1 MSIEKEY
8 TIKDI
13 SDLLKIDKQKISRY
27 IRTNDIKPIRKDS
40 QTFIYDEK
48 TKDLIVKQ
56 FKKEEKKEPVQKP
69 VKEPV
74 QKSVKLN
81 QIEIDNNILI
91 EKNNNL
97 KKIIDMLEN
106 EKKELQKDKEN
117 NQIIIERLTILLS
130 NEQKN
135 NSLLPPEE
143 DTDHPK
149 ETKNKTE
156 TETKKSFWQ
165 RLFNK

>member
-1 MSIEKEY
+1 MNIKQEY

-27 IRTNDIKPIRKDS
+27 IRTNNIKPIRKDS

-48 TKDLIVKQ
+48 TKNLIVEQ
-56 FKKEEKKEPVQKP
+56 FKEEEKKEPVKEP
-69 VKEPV
+69 VNEPV

-81 QIEIDNNILI
+81 QIEIDNSILI

-135 NSLLPPEE
+135 NSLLPPEK
-143 DTDHPK
+143 DNDHPK
-149 ETKNKTE
+149 ETE